1 MKQTQTLTVSGLT
14 VRDIHDV
21 DAGIAFDVEDDGN
34 GNKQTRLVFE
44 QLDAEDKT
52 YSLQIHKSL
61 IPPVG
66 GTIHQQTEI
75 CLSDEQVK
83 TFILLLANM
92 IDCDCALVEQ
102 KQDKKRKDD
111 LRLPP
116 DVDAFLLKKL
126 NIR

>member
-44 QLDAEDKT
+44 QLNTDSKKPEVWVQGADSMGT
-52 YSLQIHKSL
+52 YALHVHKSL

-75 CLSDEQVK
+75 CMSDVQVQ

-92 IDCDCALVEQ
+92 IDCDVTLV
-102 KQDKKRKDD
+102 KQT
-111 LRLPP
+111 
-116 DVDAFLLKKL
+116 
-126 NIR
+126 I